1 MWSLLPTPL
10 RKRILIWAPLAV
22 LVILWHLLLLWL
34 VIGYR
39 GSLYQHHLIIDT
51 FYFNKDIRTVVVP
64 LVKNIAPVAKTK
76 TGALPSVQA
85 PIESPSKASK
95 VSKARSPK
103 EIKTKSENKSSDAV
117 VVSPVASKKTQKTK
131 TDVKKKEK
139 ESSPTIVP
147 AAKETPIKKEVAL
160 PKSVPAEEKKK
171 QGQPVDLPSSSSSV
185 SEQLSD
191 AGAVIYIGR
200 EDAQAQQ
207 LYNAVYE
214 AVRVVWTPPPGFGA
228 EVKTQVEIIL
238 NWDGS
243 LQKYT
248 VLQSSGV
255 PLFDACVRRDSKKI
269 IFPRGA
275 WGKTWILT
283 FSNDTKVIYE

>member
-10 RKRILIWAPLAV
+10 RKRILIWAPLVV
-22 LVILWHLLLLWL
+22 LVVLWHLLLLWL

-64 LVKNIAPVAKTK
+64 LVKNIAPVTKKTGTRSVQLSAESPAKT
-76 TGALPSVQA
+76 
-85 PIESPSKASK
+85 SKEVPAQ
-95 VSKARSPK
+95 K
-103 EIKTKSENKSSDAV
+103 EIKIKSEKKPSSDAV
-117 VVSPVASKKTQKTK
+117 VASPVVSQKTQKTK
-131 TDVKKKEK
+131 SKKQEK
-139 ESSPTIVP
+139 ESSSAKVP
-147 AAKETPIKKEVAL
+147 ATKEKPIKKEVAPL
-160 PKSVPAEEKKK
+160 KSAPVEEKKPAERTMDLSPTFTAE
-171 QGQPVDLPSSSSSV
+171 QP
-185 SEQLSD
+185 SD
-191 AGAVIYIGR
+191 AGVVVYIGR

-207 LYNAVYE
+207 LYDAVYE
-214 AVRVVWTPPPGFGA
+214 AVRLVWTPPPGFGA
-228 EVKTQVEIIL
+228 EVKTEVEIIL

-275 WGKTWILT
+275 WGKTWVLT
-283 FSNDTKVIYE
+283 FSNDTKVSYE